1 MTRYVDDAAILAV
14 ALVYIDNIVSVGFS
28 DQQDSDGRITLDRTN
43 CFTTVVQVCMTEQKH
58 VRVFKLS

>member
-28 DQQDSDGRITLDRTN
+28 DQQDVMEESQLTRK
-43 CFTTVVQVCMTEQKH
+43 TVLRLTV
-58 VRVFKLS
+58 